1 MEAAVGDRIVVA
13 AANLSGH
20 MRDGEIIKVGSLGA
34 PPYLVRWSDDGRET
48 LFFPGPDAH
57 VSHHEL
63 QEPESPTAAQTADS
77 GAAPAA
83 IPHQHVKNWRVDL
96 YLFEQDAATMAH
108 AVLHTDA
115 PTALDSRG
123 ETRRSPGDVDVPE
136 IGDEVAAARALR
148 RLADRLLGIASEDI
162 GAIEGH
168 EVQLRP

>member
-13 AANLSGH
+13 AADLGGH
-20 MRDGEIIKVGSLGA
+20 MRDGEIIKVGSHGA

-63 QEPESPTAAQTADS
+63 LEPEPPAAAQTAGS
-77 GAAPAA
+77 GGAPAA
-83 IPHQHVKNWRVDL
+83 TPHQHVKNWRVDL

-115 PTALDSRG
+115 PTALDGRG
-123 ETRRSPGDVDVPE
+123 ETRRNPSDVDIPE

-148 RLADRLLGIASEDI
+148 RLADRLLGVASDDI
-162 GAIEGH
+162 EAIEAH
-168 EVQLRP
+168 EVHLHL

>member
-1 MEAAVGDRIVVA
+1 MEAVAGDRIVVA
-13 AANLSGH
+13 AAMLDGPV
-20 MRDGEIIKVGSLGA
+20 RDGEVIEVGTQGG

-57 VSHHEL
+57 ISHHESL
-63 QEPESPTAAQTADS
+63 PEP
-77 GAAPAA
+77 PAA
-83 IPHQHVKNWRVDL
+83 AETRARAAAASAATPRSHVKNWRVEL

-115 PTALDSRG
+115 RTELDSRG
-123 ETRRSPGDVDVPE
+123 EAHRNPSDADVTE

-148 RLADRLLGIASEDI
+148 RLADRLLGVASADI
-162 GAIEGH
+162 EAVEGH